1 MMDVKEFIITK
12 KRPLLMVLA
21 ALIISALLAEIAL
34 NFYPK
39 FFEIYDNPVVYI
51 GIFMLVTALVYAG
64 LVAISLI
71 KAKKS
76 ALGYD
81 DDVKAVLEIMD
92 SLLEKLPHEEIDKFM
107 KSKDAALYK
116 KVLSKYNIK

>member
-1 MMDVKEFIITK
+1 
-12 KRPLLMVLA
+12 MVLA

-39 FFEIYDNPVVYI
+39 FFEIYDNPLVYI